1 MSSRCFREQG
11 EHPTVGRNSTVCHIT
26 GFYFTYY
33 HLRDCLRPKVWYALH
48 TFFSIFQGNCF
59 WHKYLDT
66 FSYNF
71 SIWLSFC
78 MTKIPMSFFF
88 FPNTCLIYWSIYFCY
103 KTWHKF
109 HRYLLLYYDYFC
121 SPPFE
126 KKVIIVFSNSFH
138 RFSRSVLIADI
149 LCLLLNFA
157 VCLFILFLLTC
168 LFCRIP
174 WDECSEYIRCDLDP
188 ILFALFHPSCKKASV
203 FLSAI

>member
-1 MSSRCFREQG
+1 MNLSVHDFQRYHTGSDVCSKGIDLRAVSSRCFREQG

-33 HLRDCLRPKVWYALH
+33 NLTDCLRPNVWYALH

-109 HRYLLLYYDYFC
+109 HRYLLLYYDF
-121 SPPFE
+121 FF
-126 KKVIIVFSNSFH
+126 VVH
-138 RFSRSVLIADI
+138 
-149 LCLLLNFA
+149 LLL
-157 VCLFILFLLTC
+157 
-168 LFCRIP
+168 
-174 WDECSEYIRCDLDP
+174 EE
-188 ILFALFHPSCKKASV
+188 K
-203 FLSAI
+203 